1 MIEKS
6 RPLRSEKHRRLVAS
20 MPCGLCGAEPPSQ
33 AAHSNY
39 GKGIGIKACDSQ
51 IFPLCTRCH
60 FDLDQSGKYPREWR
74 RRRELGLVERTREQL
89 QIFGHW
95 TDELEEAY
103 QRADKYKGEICGQQ

>member
-39 GKGIGIKACDSQ
+39 GKGLSIKACDSQ
-51 IFPLCTRCH
+51 VFPLCLKCH
-60 FDLDQSGKYPREWR
+60 FQLDQSGQIPREKR
-74 RRRELGLVERTREQL
+74 RKRERELVDRTRHQL
-89 QIFGHW
+89 QIFEQW
-95 TDELEEAY
+95 TDEVEEAY
-103 QRADKYKGEICGQQ
+103 QRADKYKGEVCVQQ

>member
-39 GKGIGIKACDSQ
+39 GKGLSIKACDSQ
-51 IFPLCTRCH
+51 VFPLCLKCH
-60 FDLDQSGKYPREWR
+60 FQLDQSGQIPREER
-74 RRRELGLVERTREQL
+74 RKRERELVDRTRHQL
-89 QIFGHW
+89 QIFEQW
-95 TDELEEAY
+95 TDEVEEAY
-103 QRADKYKGEICGQQ
+103 QKADKYNF